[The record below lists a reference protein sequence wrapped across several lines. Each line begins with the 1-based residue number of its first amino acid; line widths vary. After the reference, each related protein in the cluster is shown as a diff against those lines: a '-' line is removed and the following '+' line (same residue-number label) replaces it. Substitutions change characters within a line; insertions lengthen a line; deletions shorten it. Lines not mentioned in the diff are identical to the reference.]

1 MGKSW
6 KFLIRKIS
14 TAVSYTHL
22 EKKTVPKKV
31 IKTVYRQMAFPAKM
45 LESQADIDAYV
56 ERMRRYLTDM
66 LRDCDGIKLN

>member
-1 MGKSW
+1 M
-6 KFLIRKIS
+6 
-14 TAVSYTHL
+14 
-22 EKKTVPKKV
+22 
-31 IKTVYRQMAFPAKM
+31 IKTVYRQMAFPAKT